1 MEKLNQN
8 ENANSSSAPTLV
20 ASNSNSGTTFG
31 NSNIISPTSFNQL
44 SEEQQKNEILNN
56 YLPDLSN
63 YQQIS
68 FKVKNEK
75 NEDKEFI
82 LFPDVNYEENKKGFY
97 IFYNN
102 NLDLL
107 KDFFNAEL
115 ERLKKKHP
123 VALYHINEFLN
134 KLDEKYDQDTY
145 YNPGRLMSRL
155 ISYGYQDIVDKARAI
170 AKNLIKINQIE
181 KKIGKDFKSRIC
193 EIVIKDDKELIFDEF
208 TFKVADFFTSSNN
221 DMKNL
226 SERIKHLGNQNNL
239 HEKESLYFE
248 AESKFRELEDK
259 YKEKTIYITE
269 LEKLLDIYLQEI
281 GENATEI
288 GKIKFL
294 CFIVNRAS
302 YYLAHPSEQL
312 LGSNNLEVLKQL
324 DRLRRKINN
333 LLLTYRYK
341 FEQNKRP
348 LLDIPIT
355 RYKSLIETLGT
366 IAIYIQPAEVRKLI
380 EDLEDSLERKANNL
394 KEEKNFEPL
403 SMQQI
408 REIATVRD
416 GNLSSNEKI
425 KEAME
430 EKIDEL
436 EDKISSNKNE
446 IVKIATE
453 IGLEKI
459 QKGTEFAFGIPSV
472 EMKKNDT
479 SNENQKKGME
489 RINELND
496 ENKKLEKQCNNFKNK
511 LEKIKLN
518 LNYDEEFINIL
529 KLYSQLLRRNY
540 QWRIDYSGIILS
552 EKKKLSRKID
562 NKNAE
567 TMEEQ
572 KNLRE
577 YEIKEISKE
586 KEDN

>member
-1 MEKLNQN
+1 MEKIYQN
-8 ENANSSSAPTLV
+8 ENVNSNSAPTLD
-20 ASNSNSGTTFG
+20 ASNSNSGSTFG

-44 SEEQQKNEILNN
+44 SEEQQKNEILTN

-68 FKVKNEK
+68 FIVKNEK

-82 LFPDVNYEENKKGFY
+82 LFPDVNYEENKKGYY

-107 KDFFNAEL
+107 KDFFNVEL
-115 ERLKKKHP
+115 ERLRKKHNI
-123 VALYHINEFLN
+123 VLYHISDYLK
-134 KLDEKYDQDTY
+134 KLDKKFDDDTY
-145 YNPGRLMSRL
+145 YHPGRLISRL
-155 ISYGYQDIVDKARAI
+155 ISYGYQSKVDEARSIAI
-170 AKNLIKINQIE
+170 NLIKINQIE
-181 KKIGKDFKSRIC
+181 KSIGKDFKSRIC
-193 EIVIKDDKELIFDEF
+193 EIVIKDDKELIFDEL
-208 TFKVADFFTSSNN
+208 TFVATDSFTSSNN

-226 SERIKHLGNQNNL
+226 SERIKHLGNQNYIN
-239 HEKESLYFE
+239 EKESLYFE
-248 AESKFRELEDK
+248 AESKFRELEEK
-259 YKEKTIYITE
+259 YKEKTVYITE

-281 GENATEI
+281 GENVTEI
-288 GKIKFL
+288 EKIKFL
-294 CFIVNRAS
+294 CFILNRAS
-302 YYLAHPSEQL
+302 FYLAHPSEQL
-312 LGSNNLEVLKQL
+312 LANNNLEVLKQL

-348 LLDIPIT
+348 ILEIPIS
-355 RYKSLIETLGT
+355 RYKSLIETFGT
-366 IAIYIQPAEVRKLI
+366 TSIYIQPAEVRKFI

-394 KEEKNFEPL
+394 KEEKKFEPL

-408 REIATVRD
+408 REIVKMRD

-436 EDKISSNKNE
+436 EDKMSSNTSEMAKIAAE
-446 IVKIATE
+446 VGVKIIKKGADMVLG
-453 IGLEKI
+453 IGSSE
-459 QKGTEFAFGIPSV
+459 E
-472 EMKKNDT
+472 KKND
-479 SNENQKKGME
+479 SPNENQKKGME

-511 LEKIKLN
+511 LEKIKIN
-518 LNYDEEFINIL
+518 LNYDVEFINIL

-552 EKKKLSRKID
+552 EKRKYTRKID
-562 NKNAE
+562 NNNVE
-567 TMEEQ
+567 TMKEEE
-572 KNLRE
+572 KLRE

-586 KEDN
+586 KKDN

>member
-1 MEKLNQN
+1 MEKIYQN
-8 ENANSSSAPTLV
+8 ENVNSNSAPTLD
-20 ASNSNSGTTFG
+20 ASNSNSGSTFG

-44 SEEQQKNEILNN
+44 SEEQQKNEILTN

-68 FKVKNEK
+68 FIVKNEK

-82 LFPDVNYEENKKGFY
+82 LFPDVNYEENKKGYY

-107 KDFFNAEL
+107 KDFFNVEL
-115 ERLKKKHP
+115 ERLRKKHNI
-123 VALYHINEFLN
+123 VLYHISDYLK
-134 KLDEKYDQDTY
+134 KLDKKYDDDTY
-145 YNPGRLMSRL
+145 YHPGRLISRL
-155 ISYGYQDIVDKARAI
+155 ISYGYQSKVDEARSIAI
-170 AKNLIKINQIE
+170 NLIKINQIE
-181 KKIGKDFKSRIC
+181 KSIGKDFKSRIC
-193 EIVIKDDKELIFDEF
+193 EIVIKDDKELIFDEL
-208 TFKVADFFTSSNN
+208 TFVATDSFTSSNN

-226 SERIKHLGNQNNL
+226 SERIKHLGNQNYIN
-239 HEKESLYFE
+239 EKESLYFE
-248 AESKFRELEDK
+248 AESKFRELEEK
-259 YKEKTIYITE
+259 YKEKTVYITE
-269 LEKLLDIYLQEI
+269 LEKILDIYLQEI
-281 GENATEI
+281 GENVTEI
-288 GKIKFL
+288 EKIKFL
-294 CFIVNRAS
+294 CFILNRAS
-302 YYLAHPSEQL
+302 FYLAHPSEQL
-312 LGSNNLEVLKQL
+312 LANNNLEVLKQL

-348 LLDIPIT
+348 ILEIPIS
-355 RYKSLIETLGT
+355 RYKSLIETFGT
-366 IAIYIQPAEVRKLI
+366 TSIYIQPAEVRKFI

-436 EDKISSNKNE
+436 EDKISSNTSEMAKIAAE
-446 IVKIATE
+446 VGVKIIKKGADMVLG
-453 IGLEKI
+453 IGSSE
-459 QKGTEFAFGIPSV
+459 E
-472 EMKKNDT
+472 KKND
-479 SNENQKKGME
+479 SPNENQKKGME

-518 LNYDEEFINIL
+518 LNYDVQFINIL

-552 EKKKLSRKID
+552 EKRKYTRKID
-562 NKNAE
+562 NNNVE
-567 TMEEQ
+567 TMKEEE
-572 KNLRE
+572 KLRE

-586 KEDN
+586 KKDN

>member
-1 MEKLNQN
+1 MEKIYQN
-8 ENANSSSAPTLV
+8 ENVNSNSAPTLD
-20 ASNSNSGTTFG
+20 ASNSNSGSTFG

-44 SEEQQKNEILNN
+44 SEEQQKNEILTN

-68 FKVKNEK
+68 FIVKNEK

-82 LFPDVNYEENKKGFY
+82 LFPDVNYEENKKGYY

-107 KDFFNAEL
+107 KDFFNVEL
-115 ERLKKKHP
+115 ERLRKKHNI
-123 VALYHINEFLN
+123 VLYHISDYLK
-134 KLDEKYDQDTY
+134 KLDKKYDDDTY
-145 YNPGRLMSRL
+145 YHPGRLISRL
-155 ISYGYQDIVDKARAI
+155 ISYGYQSKVDEARSIAI
-170 AKNLIKINQIE
+170 NLIKINQIE
-181 KKIGKDFKSRIC
+181 KSIGKDFKSRIC
-193 EIVIKDDKELIFDEF
+193 EIVIKDDKELIFDEL
-208 TFKVADFFTSSNN
+208 TFVATDSFTSSNN

-226 SERIKHLGNQNNL
+226 SERIKHLGNQNYIN
-239 HEKESLYFE
+239 EKESLYFE
-248 AESKFRELEDK
+248 AESKFRELEEK
-259 YKEKTIYITE
+259 YKEKTVYITE

-281 GENATEI
+281 GENVTEI
-288 GKIKFL
+288 EKIKFL
-294 CFIVNRAS
+294 CFILNRAS
-302 YYLAHPSEQL
+302 FYLAHPSEQL
-312 LGSNNLEVLKQL
+312 LANNNLEVLKQL

-348 LLDIPIT
+348 ILEIPIS
-355 RYKSLIETLGT
+355 RYKSLIETFGT
-366 IAIYIQPAEVRKLI
+366 TSIYIQPAEVRKFI

-394 KEEKNFEPL
+394 KEEKKFEPL

-408 REIATVRD
+408 REIVKMRD

-436 EDKISSNKNE
+436 EDKISSNTSEMAKIAAE
-446 IVKIATE
+446 VGVKIIKKGADMVLG
-453 IGLEKI
+453 IGSSE
-459 QKGTEFAFGIPSV
+459 E
-472 EMKKNDT
+472 KKND
-479 SNENQKKGME
+479 SPNENQKKGME

-511 LEKIKLN
+511 LEKIKIN
-518 LNYDEEFINIL
+518 LNYDVEFINIL

-552 EKKKLSRKID
+552 EKRKYTRKID
-562 NKNAE
+562 NNNVE
-567 TMEEQ
+567 TMIEEE
-572 KNLRE
+572 NLRE

-586 KEDN
+586 KKDN

>member
-1 MEKLNQN
+1 MEKIYQN
-8 ENANSSSAPTLV
+8 ENVNSNSAPTLD
-20 ASNSNSGTTFG
+20 ASNSNSGSTFG

-44 SEEQQKNEILNN
+44 SEEQQKNEILTN

-68 FKVKNEK
+68 FIVKNEK

-82 LFPDVNYEENKKGFY
+82 LFPDVNYEENKKGYY

-107 KDFFNAEL
+107 KDFFNVEL
-115 ERLKKKHP
+115 ERLRKKHNI
-123 VALYHINEFLN
+123 VLYHISDYLK
-134 KLDEKYDQDTY
+134 KLDKKFDDDTY
-145 YNPGRLMSRL
+145 YHPGRLISRL
-155 ISYGYQDIVDKARAI
+155 ISYGYQSKVDEARSIAI
-170 AKNLIKINQIE
+170 NLIKINQIE
-181 KKIGKDFKSRIC
+181 KSIGKDFKSRIC
-193 EIVIKDDKELIFDEF
+193 EIVIKDDKELIFDEL
-208 TFKVADFFTSSNN
+208 TFVATDSFTSSNN

-226 SERIKHLGNQNNL
+226 SERIKHLGNQNYIN
-239 HEKESLYFE
+239 EKESLYFE
-248 AESKFRELEDK
+248 AESKFRELEEK
-259 YKEKTIYITE
+259 YKEKTVYITE

-281 GENATEI
+281 GENVTEI
-288 GKIKFL
+288 EKIKFL
-294 CFIVNRAS
+294 CFILNRAS
-302 YYLAHPSEQL
+302 FYLAHPSEQL
-312 LGSNNLEVLKQL
+312 LANNNLEVLKQL

-348 LLDIPIT
+348 ILEIPIS
-355 RYKSLIETLGT
+355 RYKSLIETFGT
-366 IAIYIQPAEVRKLI
+366 TSIYIQPAEVRKFI

-394 KEEKNFEPL
+394 KEEKKFEPL

-408 REIATVRD
+408 REIVKMRD

-436 EDKISSNKNE
+436 EDKISSNTSEMAKIAAE
-446 IVKIATE
+446 VGVKIIKKGADMVLG
-453 IGLEKI
+453 IGSSE
-459 QKGTEFAFGIPSV
+459 E
-472 EMKKNDT
+472 KKND
-479 SNENQKKGME
+479 SPNENQKKGME

-511 LEKIKLN
+511 LEKIKIN
-518 LNYDEEFINIL
+518 LNYDVEFINIL

-552 EKKKLSRKID
+552 EKRKYTRKID
-562 NKNAE
+562 NNNVE
-567 TMEEQ
+567 TMKEEE
-572 KNLRE
+572 KLRE

-586 KEDN
+586 KKDN

>member
-1 MEKLNQN
+1 MEKIYQN
-8 ENANSSSAPTLV
+8 ENVNSNSAPTLD
-20 ASNSNSGTTFG
+20 ASNSNSGSTFG

-44 SEEQQKNEILNN
+44 SEEQQKNEILTN

-68 FKVKNEK
+68 FIVKNEK

-82 LFPDVNYEENKKGFY
+82 LFPDVNYEENKKGYY

-107 KDFFNAEL
+107 KDFFNVEL
-115 ERLKKKHP
+115 ERLRKKHNI
-123 VALYHINEFLN
+123 VLYHISDYLK
-134 KLDEKYDQDTY
+134 KLDKKYDDDTY
-145 YNPGRLMSRL
+145 YHPGRLISRL
-155 ISYGYQDIVDKARAI
+155 ISYGYQSKVDEARSIAI
-170 AKNLIKINQIE
+170 NLIKINQIE
-181 KKIGKDFKSRIC
+181 KSIGKDFKSRIC
-193 EIVIKDDKELIFDEF
+193 EIVIKDDKELIFDEL
-208 TFKVADFFTSSNN
+208 TFVATDSFTSSNN

-226 SERIKHLGNQNNL
+226 SERIKHLGNQNYIN
-239 HEKESLYFE
+239 EKESLYFE
-248 AESKFRELEDK
+248 AESKFRELEEK
-259 YKEKTIYITE
+259 YKEKTVYITE

-281 GENATEI
+281 GENVTEI
-288 GKIKFL
+288 EKIKFL
-294 CFIVNRAS
+294 CFILNRAS
-302 YYLAHPSEQL
+302 FYLAHPSEQL
-312 LGSNNLEVLKQL
+312 LANNNLEVLKQL

-333 LLLTYRYK
+333 LLLTYRDK

-348 LLDIPIT
+348 ILEIPIS
-355 RYKSLIETLGT
+355 RYKSLIETFGT
-366 IAIYIQPAEVRKLI
+366 TSIYIQPAEVRKFI

-394 KEEKNFEPL
+394 KEEKKFEPL

-408 REIATVRD
+408 REIVKMRD

-436 EDKISSNKNE
+436 EDKISSNTSEMAKIAAE
-446 IVKIATE
+446 VGVKIIKKGADMVLG
-453 IGLEKI
+453 IGSSE
-459 QKGTEFAFGIPSV
+459 E
-472 EMKKNDT
+472 KKND
-479 SNENQKKGME
+479 SPNENQKKGME

-511 LEKIKLN
+511 LEKIKIN
-518 LNYDEEFINIL
+518 LNYDVEFINIL

-552 EKKKLSRKID
+552 EKRKYTRKID
-562 NKNAE
+562 NNNVE
-567 TMEEQ
+567 TMIEEE
-572 KNLRE
+572 NLRE

-586 KEDN
+586 KKDN